1 MTNEFGVLR
10 EQDVDADPLAQFQR
24 WFAGA
29 TGTIPFAEAAALATA
44 DADARPSVR
53 MVLIKGWDE
62 RGFVFYSNHDSRKGK
77 ELSAN
82 AHAALLFHWQP
93 LGRQVR
99 LEGPVER
106 VEEAESD
113 RYFESRTRASQLG
126 AVESAQ
132 SRTIDS
138 RDELDQRVRQ
148 LQNSLEGQPV
158 LRPTW
163 WGGYRLQP
171 LSYEFWLHQEDRL
184 HDRIRYLRE
193 ESGWRVERLQP

>member
-1 MTNEFGVLR
+1 LTNDSRTRHEEDF
-10 EQDVDADPLAQFQR
+10 EADPLAQFQR
-24 WFAGA
+24 WFAEA
-29 TGTIPFAEAAALATA
+29 ANTLPLPEAAALATA
-44 DADARPSVR
+44 DVDARPSVR
-53 MVLIKGWDE
+53 MVLVKGWDE
-62 RGFVFYSNHDSRKGK
+62 RGLVFYSNYDSRKGK

-82 AHAALLFHWQP
+82 SHAALLFHWQP

-113 RYFESRTRASQLG
+113 RYFESRPRASQLG
-126 AVESAQ
+126 AVASAQ
-132 SRTIDS
+132 SRTIGS
-138 RDELDQRVRQ
+138 RDELDQRARQ
-148 LQNSLEGQPV
+148 LQDSLEGQPV

-193 ESGWRVERLQP
+193 ESGWRMERLQP

>member
-1 MTNEFGVLR
+1 M
-10 EQDVDADPLAQFQR
+10 AQFQR
-24 WFAGA
+24 WFAEA
-29 TGTIPFAEAAALATA
+29 ANTLPLPEAAALATA
-44 DADARPSVR
+44 DVDARPSVR
-53 MVLIKGWDE
+53 MVLVKGWDE
-62 RGFVFYSNHDSRKGK
+62 RGFLFYSNYDSRKGK

-82 AHAALLFHWQP
+82 SHAALLFHWQP

-113 RYFESRTRASQLG
+113 RYFESRPRASQLG
-126 AVESAQ
+126 AVASAQ
-132 SRTIDS
+132 SRTIGS
-138 RDELDQRVRQ
+138 RDELDQRARQ
-148 LQNSLEGQPV
+148 LQDSLEGQPV

-171 LSYEFWLHQEDRL
+171 LSYEFWRHQEDRL